1 MERFINKQTW
11 EFEVSYVAD
20 VKDDGDARDVSL
32 EPENVIGVTELFC
45 DGVWDSEDITGQPHP
60 TTNPHILS
68 VIDRIAGMLAAAQ
81 NPMTPEAIYD
91 EAHRKIIGSKN
102 PFAAA
107 LEMIDQVYSHL
118 QNQYMSKDYRE
129 VIALSLIRNIVQ
141 IFEAEI
147 SKTPTKP
154 LMENGAPTYTDPT
167 TGFITWE

>member
-20 VKDDGDARDVSL
+20 VHENGDARDVSL

-45 DGVWDSEDITGQPHP
+45 AGVWDSEEITGEPHP

-68 VIDRIAGMLAAAQ
+68 VIDRIAGMLDAAQ
-81 NPMTPEAIYD
+81 NPITPEAIYD
-91 EAHRKIIGSKN
+91 EAHRKIVGSKN
-102 PFAAA
+102 PHAAA
-107 LEMIDQVYSHL
+107 LEMIDQAYSHL
-118 QNQYMSKDYRE
+118 QNQHMSKEYRE
-129 VIALSLIRNIVQ
+129 VIALSLIRNIVH

-147 SKTPTKP
+147 TKTPIKP
-154 LMENGAPTYTDPT
+154 LQQNGAPTYTDPT

>member
-1 MERFINKQTW
+1 
-11 EFEVSYVAD
+11 
-20 VKDDGDARDVSL
+20 
-32 EPENVIGVTELFC
+32 
-45 DGVWDSEDITGQPHP
+45 
-60 TTNPHILS
+60 
-68 VIDRIAGMLAAAQ
+68 MLAAAQ